1 MKLITLDPST
11 WKITSEIPLLAWPR
25 IPDVTPDGTTIYQTI
40 RRLNGCLVVDLAEK
54 GVVNRISLG
63 ESKFAVEGKEAHG
76 LAVTPDGRQL
86 WITTQITD
94 DVTIV
99 GTEDQKVVGRVFVG
113 RDPNWIGFT
122 PDGRLVVVSNTG
134 SNDVI
139 IIDVAQR
146 KVVATTKV
154 GASPKRLAVGVVVV
168 N

>member
-1 MKLITLDPST
+1 M
-11 WKITSEIPLLAWPR
+11 
-25 IPDVTPDGTTIYQTI
+25 I
-40 RRLNGCLVVDLAEK
+40 RRPPRSTLFPYTTLFRS
-54 GVVNRISLG
+54 NRISLG

-99 GTEDQKVVGRVFVG
+99 GTEDQKVVG